1 MDKVLQSLGILISN
15 ARKSLSKPYTK
26 ETIGKKKSELENLQT
41 DFKNILEK
49 EELVDPVK
57 FRTRF
62 NELKAEALGLLLE
75 HSESAQQVRDKNTA
89 EQEGKME
96 TSDLKTIVTLIPV
109 FTGKKEDLE
118 SFAANLEL
126 VYETVPEEKKEF
138 FFKYVFCSRLDSRV
152 KNRVKQKGVPKNITE
167 LLSALKAAYKPVK
180 SSNAILNELTG
191 LTQRNNNLQGFANKI
206 ESLVSELNEIQI
218 SDLGEQCREA
228 IIATNNLTAFNTFLN
243 GLQDQQIV
251 STIEASRVS
260 TFADALRIAE
270 RYVSRTKQK
279 DVMYHNAQTNRD
291 NKNGKK
297 KYYNNGNNNKRYN
310 NNNGNNDSNNNNGY
324 NRNKGNKNNKNNN
337 RNGRNNSNNNNRNNN
352 GNRKNNNNWNNNNHN
367 GNNNRNNNN
376 YNSRD
381 YNVNQVQ
388 DQGNFQVPETPRPSS
403 SESTQ

>member
-1 MDKVLQSLGILISN
+1 MDKVLQSLEILLSN
-15 ARKSLSKPYTK
+15 AKKSLGKPYTR
-26 ETIGKKKSELENLQT
+26 ETIEKKKLEIVNLQT
-41 DFKNILEK
+41 DFNELVEK
-49 EELVDPVK
+49 EKLEDSVK
-57 FRTRF
+57 YKTRF
-62 NELKAEALGLLLE
+62 SELKAEVLSLLLE
-75 HSESAQQVRDKNTA
+75 HSELAQQVKEKDTVK
-89 EQEGKME
+89 QENKME
-96 TSDLKTIVTLIPV
+96 TNDLKTIVALVPV

-118 SFAANLEL
+118 SFTANLEL
-126 VYETVPEEKKEF
+126 VYETIPNEKKEF

-152 KNRVKQKGVPKNITE
+152 QNRIKQKGIPKNIND
-167 LLSALKAAYKPVK
+167 LISALKTAYKPVK
-180 SSNAILNELTG
+180 SSNAVLNELSG

-218 SDLGEQCREA
+218 SDLGEQCRDA

-279 DVMYHNAQTNRD
+279 DVMYHNAQANRD
-291 NKNGKK
+291 NKHGKK
-297 KYYNNGNNNKRYN
+297 KYYNNGNNNNKRYN
-310 NNNGNNDSNNNNGY
+310 NNNGNNNDNNGY
-324 NRNKGNKNNKNNN
+324 NRNKGNKNNKKYNK
-337 RNGRNNSNNNNRNNN
+337 NGRNNNNNNNNN
-352 GNRKNNNNWNNNNHN
+352 KNDNRNNNNNWNKNNNN
-367 GNNNRNNNN
+367 GNSNRNNNN

-403 SESTQ
+403 SENTQ